1 MHKGRRR
8 NYGRGVK
15 GFYTDEQGR
24 VRPITWKRR
33 GSFKVRINCEPMLG
47 TIINSVLQQA
57 PIFRELQSAYLVA
70 DAVCVN
76 LDLIKKIYSSY
87 QEGNL
92 KRTMEGVGNDVLRD
106 VLSSTQTNIVWLA
119 IKDYIPRRYQNKS
132 FSILSRVME
141 QVTDEEIKYVRRFL
155 EQAK

>member
-1 MHKGRRR
+1 
-8 NYGRGVK
+8 
-15 GFYTDEQGR
+15 
-24 VRPITWKRR
+24 
-33 GSFKVRINCEPMLG
+33 MLG

-70 DAVCVN
+70 DAACVN
-76 LDLIKKIYSSY
+76 LDLIKEIYSSY

-119 IKDYIPRRYQNKS
+119 IKDYIPRSYQNKS

-141 QVTDEEIKYVRRFL
+141 KVTDEEIKYVRRFL

>member
-1 MHKGRRR
+1 
-8 NYGRGVK
+8 
-15 GFYTDEQGR
+15 
-24 VRPITWKRR
+24 
-33 GSFKVRINCEPMLG
+33 MLG

-76 LDLIKKIYSSY
+76 LDLIKNFYSSY

-92 KRTMEGVGNDVLRD
+92 KRTMEGVGDYVLHN

-141 QVTDEEIKYVRRFL
+141 KVTDEEIKYVRRFL